1 MAFNPNTPRLPSL
14 PRLGGNGIGNG
25 GRSRRDL
32 EEEERRRRMTGGA
45 GGLGGLGPAGGARPP
60 MQKRPQQSAMFEQ
73 AGGLPSVPR
82 PMTPTDGF
90 YEDEPP
96 TLPDEPMLPPGSYG
110 GGIVDEGYEDSGPVT
125 EDEDVLTDEWREGEG
140 TGGDDWVGG
149 TLEQLPDPSTYLE
162 ADDPSELDALFED
175 IIEGLESDIPEVR
188 QNAMNEMNAALR
200 RQAEI
205 NSIAGRGIGGGFGGA
220 MGATTARGME
230 ALARSEMDAR
240 NRVRQAQLS
249 WLDRRLRQ
257 QGIEDTDEREMR
269 MAVLDMLKDVD
280 EETLMERYGK
290 TDLGQIIDD
299 IMEGG
304 GLGSG
309 TGAETGG
316 SGMDEYVSDGRI
328 YSRTGYQDHGSAGS
342 IDGQEVSGSPAAGGF
357 DWTWGDSTL
366 TASDRGPILDE
377 MANLLEE
384 AGIIEWDSVDGAES
398 QYGGPGAYLDRVLMG
413 PTQNEVGMEMLGF
426 IFKYQESRGRFPTG
440 VELWDHI
447 RRMHMDGSLEDA
459 LNAGDMEDDSWL
471 GGEDED

>member
-1 MAFNPNTPRLPSL
+1 MAFNPNIPKLPSL

-32 EEEERRRRMTGGA
+32 EEEERRRRMMGGA

-60 MQKRPQQSAMFEQ
+60 RQERPQPSAMFER

-82 PMTPTDGF
+82 PTTPTGGF

-240 NRVRQAQLS
+240 NRVRNAQLG

-257 QGIEDTDEREMR
+257 QGMDEAEERDMR
-269 MAVLDMLKDVD
+269 MSILDMLKDVD
-280 EETLMERYGK
+280 PETLEERYG
-290 TDLGQIIDD
+290 TDDLGEIMDQI
-299 IMEGG
+299 MGSEGG
-304 GLGSG
+304 DMDFGSRDPDAATWETNTSPLDG
-309 TGAETGG
+309 GIFDEGDLNFNAAGESFELDTDDGALSMRCSGG
-316 SGMDEYVSDGRI
+316 SNSVSSVMENMRYWIEEQGWGYDFLPENLAQQLTPDHPIVREVAMFSLMFNQDKGRMPN
-328 YSRTGYQDHGSAGS
+328 
-342 IDGQEVSGSPAAGGF
+342 GQEMWEYLERSGIELAH
-357 DWTWGDSTL
+357 DL
-366 TASDRGPILDE
+366 LDE
-377 MANLLEE
+377 FSDD
-384 AGIIEWDSVDGAES
+384 W
-398 QYGGPGAYLDRVLMG
+398 
-413 PTQNEVGMEMLGF
+413 
-426 IFKYQESRGRFPTG
+426 RG
-440 VELWDHI
+440 D
-447 RRMHMDGSLEDA
+447 
-459 LNAGDMEDDSWL
+459 
-471 GGEDED
+471 